1 MKHKIKRLLSL
12 LLSLMMLTAALPTSI
27 WAEETEFAQATGAE
41 AELPNEP
48 EETAEPELPVESPE
62 ATGEPELP
70 SEPTELPPETET
82 PEGTAEPTPQVTED
96 PLPTPEPEAAYRA
109 GMFVLVTENTRVFS
123 DVDETADEVD
133 GELYD
138 GSFVR
143 TANVRV
149 EEVRQDGMGR
159 TWLLVRYLYGEE
171 EPDGEM
177 AWTDTATVWVMAE
190 ETQPSDAADYDV
202 TAYAFPF
209 TPVELYAANN
219 PPRLQTLS
227 GNTGEFYAGQT
238 VYAYS
243 VHDDVQI
250 ASLKNYGAIYATRH
264 YINEHVVYCLEHTMN
279 SPGIRNNPDGPYR
292 VVDLAQYGQTQGY
305 SGIIYSEK
313 TMHAIGW
320 VLRHTFPFMGIDR
333 YEDECLEW
341 SRAAGQFAIRE
352 VIKQLEG
359 SQYVRDYWR
368 MDDFY
373 RATGQAPKEYLEYAR
388 WLAAN
393 ALTYAQMT
401 GEITVSNVS
410 VSVANGVCTGTA
422 TLTTDAPRIRIRRS
436 VGTITGYTGG
446 EDGTYVYL
454 NSGDTIT
461 VSQAGSGF
469 SFAAESVSTEEL
481 EASFLVAVPDANVQ
495 KVVIPQRGSPYPL
508 KSTEIR
514 FDMPNGALVVTK
526 TDAASGAV
534 LAGATF
540 ELTNASGIVVA
551 TQTTDADGTAH
562 FDNLPAGNYTVRE
575 INAPTG
581 YLVAVPDSQSVTVT
595 AGGTTGAAFADER
608 IQGRIRIAKT
618 DSLTKEPLAGAEFT
632 ITRTDGTGMSIVLTT
647 DANGYAETDWLDYG
661 RYRVEE
667 SKVPVHYE
675 VGGFSTEIG
684 CTENGKTYLIEAEN
698 EPTKG
703 FIQIVKTDAL
713 DGRPIEGVQFDIVD
727 AGGNVV
733 GTMTTDAN
741 GAATS
746 PALFKGQYTVREHE
760 NPTGYVAELA
770 QQDAAVNPDETT
782 YLGASNQPIQGRIRI
797 VKRDQLTKEL
807 LAGAEFT
814 VTRLSGLPSH
824 QGAGDGEV
832 VAVIATDA
840 DGVAET
846 GWLTWGTYRVTESKV
861 PEHFVD
867 AGFSADIVIDEE
879 NFKTCELEVEN
890 EPTKGFIRLT
900 KTDRANGNPIAGVK
914 FDIYKNDEYGNVLVG
929 SMTTGADGV
938 AISEPLR
945 KGRYIVREHG
955 AAKGYVFEKI
965 ALDATVKPDETTDLA
980 ATNQPV
986 RVKIKIYKRDKD
998 EYAGDNPNS
1007 KNRKTLPRQASIDPP
1022 KSRGDGELTGAF
1034 FQVLAGAAI
1043 KDRQGNVLFKKGDTV
1058 VDVLTTAG
1066 EDASAATGELWPGLY
1081 EIVELTPP
1089 KGYHPSEKHIF
1100 VDTVSAAGQSEEAVV
1115 EYEGLKTNTIRLG
1128 AQAIVKILGDDH
1140 DDPAPDRVEQPEVGA
1155 EFNVYLKSAG
1165 SYENARPFERDHLV
1179 TNKRGYAKTKALPYG
1194 IYVLEQTKGK
1204 EGYEIKGAIE
1214 FEIDG
1219 TEDIQNP
1226 PPLTLSDRPILYRL
1240 RILKTDRETGK
1251 TITLAHTSFKLK
1263 DANGETVRQTVHYPT
1278 EKEIDTFTTDETGGV
1293 TLPET
1298 LRWGL
1303 YYIEEISAPEG
1314 YLIQTESLPVM
1325 IGHDGDEP
1333 GQTYELNIEMQDEP
1347 VKGQILVK
1355 KTGDMLVGFETVDAY
1370 GYAVQKPVYEQR
1382 NLAGAV
1388 FELRAAEEIVGR
1400 DGTAWYGEGELVD
1413 TIITTAG
1420 GEDASKL
1427 LPLGGYTLT
1436 EAQAPEGYAPDDA
1449 PREIELAYADDQTP
1463 LVQIR
1468 VEVGNTYLPAAITL
1482 HKEAEVIRTT
1492 EANGEVLRTLHSEP
1506 GEGFV
1511 FGLFSERDIHENGV
1525 TLLADTLVAV
1535 GMTDENGKLTFDGT
1549 FPHGDYYVREL
1560 QAKTGWKLNPNRFP
1574 ITLEPGG
1581 DAVIRVELAQP
1592 IYDELVYTPVTLTKT
1607 DITGAKTVPGAQ
1619 IEVRN
1624 EQGEMIYR
1632 ATTDANGEIPD
1643 IPVTPGTYTFREILA
1658 PSGYA
1663 LNEAETRFTVDEQ
1676 GNVTGNTMLRDDYT
1690 RVQLRKQ
1697 DENGAPLSGV
1707 EFALV
1712 TETGMRLTT
1721 AVSDANGLVTFEKIP
1736 YGRYT
1741 VEETQPLPGYF
1752 KTAVHVHLTVDG
1764 TFVNPNEPLETV
1776 TNTPMRLAYKKVDTS
1791 GRPLAGVEF
1800 SLINAATNVV
1810 TEVAASDEN
1819 GEFIFRHID
1828 YGDWIIRETA
1838 APNGYR
1844 RMEDMLLHIGEDFVQ
1859 PEPITLVNVPNSYM
1873 FMKMDGDGNPLSG
1886 VKFVL
1891 EDADGNVLR
1900 EMESGEDGTVL
1911 LENLDDGRYVIRETE
1926 ALQGYVKTEDTLTF
1940 TINESYVVP
1949 EEMPCLVNEKG
1960 DEKHDIQT
1968 GVDIELTPMMTEG
1981 AALLLLA
1988 GIILIGRRLAD
1999 RKRRKK

>member
-12 LLSLMMLTAALPTSI
+12 LLSLTMLTAALPTSI
-27 WAEETEFAQATGAE
+27 WAEETGFAQATGAE

-48 EETAEPELPVESPE
+48 EETAEPEPPTELPE
-62 ATGEPELP
+62 ATDEPELP
-70 SEPTELPPETET
+70 SEPTELPPETEI
-82 PEGTAEPTPQVTED
+82 PEGTAEPTPQVPEE
-96 PLPTPEPEAAYRA
+96 PLPTPEPEAAYQA
-109 GMFVLVTENTRVFS
+109 GVFVLVTENTRVFS

-279 SPGIRNNPDGPYR
+279 SPGIRNNPDGPYH

-373 RATGQAPKEYLEYAR
+373 RATGQAPKEYLEYAC

-469 SFAAESVSTEEL
+469 SFTAESVSTEEL
-481 EASFLVAVPDANVQ
+481 EANFLVAVPDANVQ

-514 FDMPNGALVVTK
+514 FNMPNGALVVTK
-526 TDAASGAV
+526 TDAASGA
-534 LAGATF
+534 
-540 ELTNASGIVVA
+540 
-551 TQTTDADGTAH
+551 
-562 FDNLPAGNYTVRE
+562 
-575 INAPTG
+575 
-581 YLVAVPDSQSVTVT
+581 
-595 AGGTTGAAFADER
+595 
-608 IQGRIRIAKT
+608 
-618 DSLTKEPLAGAEFT
+618 
-632 ITRTDGTGMSIVLTT
+632 
-647 DANGYAETDWLDYG
+647 
-661 RYRVEE
+661 
-667 SKVPVHYE
+667 
-675 VGGFSTEIG
+675 
-684 CTENGKTYLIEAEN
+684 
-698 EPTKG
+698 
-703 FIQIVKTDAL
+703 
-713 DGRPIEGVQFDIVD
+713 
-727 AGGNVV
+727 
-733 GTMTTDAN
+733 
-741 GAATS
+741 
-746 PALFKGQYTVREHE
+746 
-760 NPTGYVAELA
+760 
-770 QQDAAVNPDETT
+770 
-782 YLGASNQPIQGRIRI
+782 
-797 VKRDQLTKEL
+797 
-807 LAGAEFT
+807 
-814 VTRLSGLPSH
+814 
-824 QGAGDGEV
+824 
-832 VAVIATDA
+832 
-840 DGVAET
+840 
-846 GWLTWGTYRVTESKV
+846 
-861 PEHFVD
+861 
-867 AGFSADIVIDEE
+867 
-879 NFKTCELEVEN
+879 
-890 EPTKGFIRLT
+890 
-900 KTDRANGNPIAGVK
+900 
-914 FDIYKNDEYGNVLVG
+914 
-929 SMTTGADGV
+929 
-938 AISEPLR
+938 
-945 KGRYIVREHG
+945 
-955 AAKGYVFEKI
+955 
-965 ALDATVKPDETTDLA
+965 
-980 ATNQPV
+980 
-986 RVKIKIYKRDKD
+986 
-998 EYAGDNPNS
+998 
-1007 KNRKTLPRQASIDPP
+1007 
-1022 KSRGDGELTGAF
+1022 
-1034 FQVLAGAAI
+1034 VLAGAAI

-1140 DDPAPDRVEQPEVGA
+1140 DDPAPDRVEQPEAGA

-1226 PPLTLSDRPILYRL
+1226 PPLTLSDRPILCRL

-1400 DGTAWYGEGELVD
+1400 DGTAWYAEGELVD

-1427 LPLGGYTLT
+1427 LPLGRYTLT
-1436 EAQAPEGYAPDDA
+1436 EVKAPEGYAPDDA

-1492 EANGEVLRTLHSEP
+1492 EANGEVLRTLHSES

-1535 GMTDENGKLTFDGT
+1535 GTTDENGRLTFDGT

-1574 ITLEPGG
+1574 ITLEPDG

-1643 IPVTPGTYTFREILA
+1643 IPVTPGTYAFREILA

-1697 DENGAPLSGV
+1697 DENGVPLSGV

-1752 KTAVHVHLTVDG
+1752 KAAVHVRLTVDG

-1810 TEVAASDEN
+1810 TEVATSDEN

-1859 PEPITLVNVPNSYM
+1859 PEPITLVNVPSSYM
-1873 FMKMDGDGNPLSG
+1873 FMKMDGDGNPLSS

-1891 EDADGNVLR
+1891 EDANGNVLR
-1900 EMESGEDGTVL
+1900 EMESSEDGTVL
-1911 LENLDDGRYVIRETE
+1911 LENLDDGQYVVRETE

-1940 TINESYVVP
+1940 TIDESYVVP
-1949 EEMPCLVNEKG
+1949 EEMPCLVNEKE

-1968 GVDIELTPMMTEG
+1968 SVDIELTPMMTEG

>member
-1 MKHKIKRLLSL
+1 
-12 LLSLMMLTAALPTSI
+12 
-27 WAEETEFAQATGAE
+27 
-41 AELPNEP
+41 
-48 EETAEPELPVESPE
+48 
-62 ATGEPELP
+62 
-70 SEPTELPPETET
+70 
-82 PEGTAEPTPQVTED
+82 
-96 PLPTPEPEAAYRA
+96 
-109 GMFVLVTENTRVFS
+109 MFVLVTENTRVFS
-123 DVDETADEVD
+123 DVDETADEAD

-143 TANVRV
+143 TANVQV

-250 ASLKNYGAIYATRH
+250 ASLKNYGAIYATQH

-279 SPGIRNNPDGPYR
+279 SPGIKDNPEGPYK
-292 VVDLAQYGQTQGY
+292 VVDLAQYGQTAGY

-446 EDGTYVYL
+446 ENGTYVYL

-469 SFAAESVSTEEL
+469 SFTAESVSTEEL
-481 EASFLVAVPDANVQ
+481 EANFLVAVPDANVQ

-540 ELTNASGIVVA
+540 ELTNASGTVVA
-551 TQTTDADGTAH
+551 TQTTGADGAAH

-632 ITRTDGTGMSIVLTT
+632 ITRTDGTGTPIVLTT
-647 DANGYAETDWLDYG
+647 DVNGNAETDWLDYG
-661 RYRVEE
+661 RYRVTE
-667 SKVPVHYE
+667 SKVPAHYE
-675 VGGFSTEIG
+675 TSGFSTEID
-684 CTENGKTYLIEAEN
+684 CTENGKTYLIEVEN

-733 GTMTTDAN
+733 GTMTTDAD
-741 GAATS
+741 GATTS

-832 VAVIATDA
+832 VAVITTDA

-900 KTDRANGNPIAGVK
+900 KTDRANDNPIAGVK
-914 FDIYKNDEYGNVLVG
+914 FDIYENDEYGNALVG

-955 AAKGYVFEKI
+955 ATKGYVFEEI

-1022 KSRGDGELTGAF
+1022 KSRGDGELTGAV

-1140 DDPAPDRVEQPEVGA
+1140 DDPAPDRVEQPEAGA

-1165 SYENARPFERDHLV
+1165 SYEKARLFERDHLV

-1240 RILKTDRETGK
+1240 RILKMDRETGK
-1251 TITLAHTSFKLK
+1251 TVTLAHTSFKLK

-1303 YYIEEISAPEG
+1303 YYIEEIS
-1314 YLIQTESLPVM
+1314 
-1325 IGHDGDEP
+1325 
-1333 GQTYELNIEMQDEP
+1333 
-1347 VKGQILVK
+1347 
-1355 KTGDMLVGFETVDAY
+1355 
-1370 GYAVQKPVYEQR
+1370 
-1382 NLAGAV
+1382 
-1388 FELRAAEEIVGR
+1388 
-1400 DGTAWYGEGELVD
+1400 
-1413 TIITTAG
+1413 
-1420 GEDASKL
+1420 
-1427 LPLGGYTLT
+1427 
-1436 EAQAPEGYAPDDA
+1436 APEGYAPDDA

-1511 FGLFSERDIHENGV
+1511 FGLFSKRDIHENGV

-1535 GMTDENGKLTFDGT
+1535 GTTDENGRLTFDGT

-1574 ITLEPGG
+1574 ITLEPGS

-1643 IPVTPGTYTFREILA
+1643 IPVTPGTYAFREILA

-1697 DENGAPLSGV
+1697 DENGVPLSGV

-1712 TETGMRLTT
+1712 TETGTRLMT

-1810 TEVAASDEN
+1810 TEVATSDEN

-1859 PEPITLVNVPNSYM
+1859 PEPITLVNVPSSYM

-1926 ALQGYVKTEDTLTF
+1926 ALQGYAKTEDTLTF
-1940 TINESYVVP
+1940 TIDESYVVP
-1949 EEMPCLVNEKG
+1949 EEMPCLVNEKE

>member
-1 MKHKIKRLLSL
+1 MKHKIKRLLSV
-12 LLSLMMLTAALPTSI
+12 LLSLTMLTAALPTPI
-27 WAEETEFAQATGAE
+27 WAEETGFAQATGAE

-48 EETAEPELPVESPE
+48 VETAEPELPVESPE
-62 ATGEPELP
+62 ATSEPELP
-70 SEPTELPPETET
+70 SEPTKLPSETEI
-82 PEGTAEPTPQVTED
+82 PEGTAEPTPQVTEE

-177 AWTDTATVWVMAE
+177 AWTDTATVWVLAE

-279 SPGIRNNPDGPYR
+279 SPGIRNNPDGPYH

-359 SQYVRDYWR
+359 AQYVRDYWH
-368 MDDFY
+368 MDEFY

-410 VSVANGVCTGTA
+410 VSIANGVCTGTA

-469 SFAAESVSTEEL
+469 SFTAESVSTEEL
-481 EASFLVAVPDANVQ
+481 EANFLVAVPDANVQ

-540 ELTNASGIVVA
+540 ELTNASGTVVA
-551 TQTTDADGTAH
+551 TQTTDADGAAH

-575 INAPTG
+575 INVPTG

-595 AGGTTGAAFADER
+595 AGETTGAAFADER
-608 IQGRIRIAKT
+608 IRGRIRIAKT

-632 ITRTDGTGMSIVLTT
+632 ITRTDGTGTPIVLTT
-647 DANGYAETDWLDYG
+647 DANGNAETDWLDYG
-661 RYRVEE
+661 RYRVTE
-667 SKVPVHYE
+667 SKVPTHYE
-675 VGGFSTEIG
+675 TSGFSTEID
-684 CTENGKTYLIEAEN
+684 CTENGKTYLIEVEN

-703 FIQIVKTDAL
+703 FIQIVKTDAM
-713 DGRPIEGVQFDIVD
+713 DGRPIEGVQFDI
-727 AGGNVV
+727 
-733 GTMTTDAN
+733 
-741 GAATS
+741 
-746 PALFKGQYTVREHE
+746 
-760 NPTGYVAELA
+760 
-770 QQDAAVNPDETT
+770 
-782 YLGASNQPIQGRIRI
+782 
-797 VKRDQLTKEL
+797 
-807 LAGAEFT
+807 
-814 VTRLSGLPSH
+814 
-824 QGAGDGEV
+824 
-832 VAVIATDA
+832 
-840 DGVAET
+840 
-846 GWLTWGTYRVTESKV
+846 
-861 PEHFVD
+861 VD

-914 FDIYKNDEYGNVLVG
+914 FDIYENDEYGNALVG

-955 AAKGYVFEKI
+955 ATKGYVFEEI

-1022 KSRGDGELTGAF
+1022 KSRGDGELTGAV

-1140 DDPAPDRVEQPEVGA
+1140 DDPAPDRVEQPEAGA

-1263 DANGETVRQTVHYPT
+1263 DTNGETVRQTVHYPT

-1314 YLIQTESLPVM
+1314 YLIRTESLPVM

-1355 KTGDMLVGFETVDAY
+1355 KTGDMLVGFETVNAY

-1400 DGTAWYGEGELVD
+1400 DGTAWYAEGELVD

-1427 LPLGGYTLT
+1427 LPLGRYTLT
-1436 EAQAPEGYAPDDA
+1436 EVKAPEGYAPDNT
-1449 PREIELAYADDQTP
+1449 PHEIELAYADDQTP

-1511 FGLFSERDIHENGV
+1511 FGLFSERDIRENGV

-1535 GMTDENGKLTFDGT
+1535 GMTDENGRLTFDGT

-1581 DAVIRVELAQP
+1581 NTVIRVELAQP

-1697 DENGAPLSGV
+1697 DENGVPLSGV

-1712 TETGMRLTT
+1712 TETGTRLMT

-1752 KTAVHVHLTVDG
+1752 KAAVYVHLTVDG

-1800 SLINAATNVV
+1800 SLMNAATNVV
-1810 TEVAASDEN
+1810 TEVATSDEN

-1911 LENLDDGRYVIRETE
+1911 LENLDDGQYVVRETE

-1940 TINESYVVP
+1940 TIDESYVVP
-1949 EEMPCLVNEKG
+1949 KEMPCLVNEKE

>member
-27 WAEETEFAQATGAE
+27 WAEETEFTQATGAE

-48 EETAEPELPVESPE
+48 EETAEPELPAESPE
-62 ATGEPELP
+62 ATGELELP
-70 SEPTELPPETET
+70 SEPTKLPSGIET
-82 PEGTAEPTPQVTED
+82 PEGMAEPTPQVTEE
-96 PLPTPEPEAAYRA
+96 PLPTPEPEAAYQA
-109 GMFVLVTENTRVFS
+109 GVFVLVTENTRVFS

-279 SPGIRNNPDGPYR
+279 SPGIRNNPDGPYH

-469 SFAAESVSTEEL
+469 SFTAESVSTEEL
-481 EASFLVAVPDANVQ
+481 EANFLVAVPDVNVQ

-540 ELTNASGIVVA
+540 ELTNASGTVAA
-551 TQTTDADGTAH
+551 TQTTGADGAAH

-595 AGGTTGAAFADER
+595 AGETTGAAFADER
-608 IQGRIRIAKT
+608 IRGRIRIAKT
-618 DSLTKEPLAGAEFT
+618 DSLTKEP
-632 ITRTDGTGMSIVLTT
+632 
-647 DANGYAETDWLDYG
+647 
-661 RYRVEE
+661 
-667 SKVPVHYE
+667 
-675 VGGFSTEIG
+675 
-684 CTENGKTYLIEAEN
+684 
-698 EPTKG
+698 
-703 FIQIVKTDAL
+703 
-713 DGRPIEGVQFDIVD
+713 
-727 AGGNVV
+727 
-733 GTMTTDAN
+733 
-741 GAATS
+741 
-746 PALFKGQYTVREHE
+746 
-760 NPTGYVAELA
+760 
-770 QQDAAVNPDETT
+770 
-782 YLGASNQPIQGRIRI
+782 
-797 VKRDQLTKEL
+797 

-824 QGAGDGEV
+824 QGAGDGEI

-914 FDIYKNDEYGNVLVG
+914 FDIYENDEYGNALVG

-955 AAKGYVFEKI
+955 ATKGYVFEEI

-986 RVKIKIYKRDKD
+986 RVKIRIYKRDKD

-1022 KSRGDGELTGAF
+1022 KSRGDGELTGAV

-1140 DDPAPDRVEQPEVGA
+1140 DDPAPDRVEQPEAGA

-1251 TITLAHTSFKLK
+1251 TVTLAHTSFKLK

-1314 YLIQTESLPVM
+1314 YLIRTEFLPVM

-1400 DGTAWYGEGELVD
+1400 DGTAWYAEGELVD

-1427 LPLGGYTLT
+1427 LPLGRYTLT

-1449 PREIELAYADDQTP
+1449 LREIELAYADDQTP

-1492 EANGEVLRTLHSEP
+1492 EANGEVLRTLNSEP

-1535 GMTDENGKLTFDGT
+1535 GMTDENGRLTFDGT

-1574 ITLEPGG
+1574 ITLEPGS
-1581 DAVIRVELAQP
+1581 DAVIHVELAQP

-1643 IPVTPGTYTFREILA
+1643 IPVTPGTYAFREILA

-1663 LNEAETRFTVDEQ
+1663 LNEAETRFAVDEQ

-1690 RVQLRKQ
+1690 RVQFCKQ
-1697 DENGAPLSGV
+1697 DENGVPLSGV

-1712 TETGMRLTT
+1712 TETGTRLMT

-1810 TEVAASDEN
+1810 TEVATSDEN

-1859 PEPITLVNVPNSYM
+1859 PEPITLVNVPSSYM

-1911 LENLDDGRYVIRETE
+1911 LENLDDGQYAVRETE

-1940 TINESYVVP
+1940 SIDESYVVP
-1949 EEMPCLVNEKG
+1949 EEMPCLVNEKE

>member
-1 MKHKIKRLLSL
+1 MKHKFKRLLSL
-12 LLSLMMLTAALPTSI
+12 LLSLTMLTAALPTSI
-27 WAEETEFAQATGAE
+27 WAEETGFAQATGAE

-48 EETAEPELPVESPE
+48 EATDELEF
-62 ATGEPELP
+62 P
-70 SEPTELPPETET
+70 SEPTELPTETET
-82 PEGTAEPTPQVTED
+82 PEGMAEPTPQVTEE
-96 PLPTPEPEAAYRA
+96 PLLTPEPEAAHQA
-109 GMFVLVTENTRVFS
+109 GVFVLVTENTRVFS
-123 DVDETADEVD
+123 DVDETADEAD

-149 EEVRQDGMGR
+149 EEVRQDSMGR

-177 AWTDTATVWVMAE
+177 AWTGTATVWVMAE

-279 SPGIRNNPDGPYR
+279 SPGIRNNPDGPYH

-388 WLAAN
+388 WLGAN

-422 TLTTDAPRIRIRRS
+422 TLTTDAPRICIRRS

-469 SFAAESVSTEEL
+469 SFTAESVSTEEL
-481 EASFLVAVPDANVQ
+481 EANFLVAVPDANVQ

-508 KSTEIR
+508 KSMEIR

-540 ELTNASGIVVA
+540 ELTNASGTVVA
-551 TQTTDADGTAH
+551 TQTTDADGAAH

-595 AGGTTGAAFADER
+595 AGETTGAAFADER
-608 IQGRIRIAKT
+608 IRGRIRIAKT

-632 ITRTDGTGMSIVLTT
+632 ITRTDGTGTPIVLTT
-647 DANGYAETDWLDYG
+647 DANGYAETGWLDYG
-661 RYRVEE
+661 RYRVTE
-667 SKVPVHYE
+667 SKVPAHYE
-675 VGGFSTEIG
+675 TSGFSTEID
-684 CTENGKTYLIEAEN
+684 CTENGKTYLIEVEN

-807 LAGAEFT
+807 LAGA
-814 VTRLSGLPSH
+814 
-824 QGAGDGEV
+824 
-832 VAVIATDA
+832 
-840 DGVAET
+840 
-846 GWLTWGTYRVTESKV
+846 
-861 PEHFVD
+861 
-867 AGFSADIVIDEE
+867 
-879 NFKTCELEVEN
+879 
-890 EPTKGFIRLT
+890 
-900 KTDRANGNPIAGVK
+900 
-914 FDIYKNDEYGNVLVG
+914 
-929 SMTTGADGV
+929 
-938 AISEPLR
+938 
-945 KGRYIVREHG
+945 
-955 AAKGYVFEKI
+955 
-965 ALDATVKPDETTDLA
+965 
-980 ATNQPV
+980 
-986 RVKIKIYKRDKD
+986 
-998 EYAGDNPNS
+998 
-1007 KNRKTLPRQASIDPP
+1007 
-1022 KSRGDGELTGAF
+1022 
-1034 FQVLAGAAI
+1034 AI
-1043 KDRQGNVLFKKGDTV
+1043 KDRQGNVLFKKGDIV
-1058 VDVLTTAG
+1058 VDELTTAG

-1140 DDPAPDRVEQPEVGA
+1140 DDPAPDRVEQPEAGA

-1251 TITLAHTSFKLK
+1251 TVTLAHTSFKLK

-1355 KTGDMLVGFETVDAY
+1355 KTGDMLVGFETVNAY

-1427 LPLGGYTLT
+1427 LPLGRYTLT
-1436 EAQAPEGYAPDDA
+1436 EVKAPEGYAPDDT

-1482 HKEAEVIRTT
+1482 HKEAEVIRTM

-1535 GMTDENGKLTFDGT
+1535 GATDKNGRLTFDGT

-1574 ITLEPGG
+1574 ITLEPGS

-1643 IPVTPGTYTFREILA
+1643 IPVTPGTYAFREILA

-1663 LNEAETRFTVDEQ
+1663 LNEAETRFTVDAQ
-1676 GNVTGNTMLRDDYT
+1676 GNITGNTMLRNDYT

-1697 DENGAPLSGV
+1697 DENGVPLSGV

-1712 TETGMRLTT
+1712 TETGTRLTT

-1764 TFVNPNEPLETV
+1764 TFINPNEPLETV

-1810 TEVAASDEN
+1810 TEVATSDEN

-1859 PEPITLVNVPNSYM
+1859 PEQITLVNVPNSYM

-1900 EMESGEDGTVL
+1900 EMESSEDGTVL
-1911 LENLDDGRYVIRETE
+1911 LENLDDGQYVVRETE

-1940 TINESYVVP
+1940 TIDESYVVP
-1949 EEMPCLVNEKG
+1949 EEMPCLVNEKE

-1988 GIILIGRRLAD
+1988 GIILIGRRLAG